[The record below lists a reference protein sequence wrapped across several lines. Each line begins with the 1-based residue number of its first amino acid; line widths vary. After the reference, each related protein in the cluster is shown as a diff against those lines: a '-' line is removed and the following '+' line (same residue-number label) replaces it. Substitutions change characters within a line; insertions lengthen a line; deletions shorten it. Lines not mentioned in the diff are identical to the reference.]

1 MRDISYIH
9 AMKLLNI
16 PMYFAAIILLLSSC
30 AARFARFDNYMQE
43 WKGQDEELV
52 YLVYGPPMR
61 HQELR
66 DGRKLIAYDYQAAGV
81 EQSLYCSINFELQD
95 SIVMSAKYSGNMGAI
110 RRYIKGPSSPKL
122 VE

>member
-1 MRDISYIH
+1 MFSRY
-9 AMKLLNI
+9 NT
-16 PMYFAAIILLLSSC
+16 
-30 AARFARFDNYMQE
+30 YMEE

-61 HQELR
+61 NQELR
-66 DGRKLIAYDYQAAGV
+66 DGRKLIAYDFQSTGT

-95 SIVMSAKYSGNMGAI
+95 SIVMSAKYTGNIGAI
-110 RRYIKGPSSPKL
+110 RRHIKGPNGPKL